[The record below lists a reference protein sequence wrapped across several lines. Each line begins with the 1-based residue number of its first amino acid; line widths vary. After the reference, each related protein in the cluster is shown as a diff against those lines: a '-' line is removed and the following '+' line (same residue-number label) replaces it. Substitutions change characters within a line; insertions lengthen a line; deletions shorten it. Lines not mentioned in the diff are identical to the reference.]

1 MDLNNTKP
9 FHISLTPKFGL
20 DFEGKPASEYKWGI
34 LNNPRYIKQTDG
46 GVLVA
51 FLNEDAKEINE
62 NGNSLHIQMMRL
74 FACNTVRDLLLNQG
88 IVDQN
93 VTHEIKF
100 DLPQEIKEYVAK
112 VVGVL
117 GQEIIKEIIYQNDPL
132 IPTKSKLESL
142 SLTPKQTEE

>member
-1 MDLNNTKP
+1 MNLNEIKP
-9 FHISLTPKFGL
+9 FHVSLTPVFNTHPNGDL
-20 DFEGKPASEYKWGI
+20 ESAYKWGI
-34 LNNPRYIKQTDG
+34 LNNPRYVKQTDEG
-46 GVLVA
+46 LLVA
-51 FLNEDAKEINE
+51 FHSEDAKEIT

-93 VTHEIKF
+93 VAHEIKF

-112 VVGVL
+112 VVGAL
-117 GQEIIKEIIYQNDPL
+117 GQELIKEIIYQNDPL
-132 IPTKSKLESL
+132 KPTKSKLESL